1 MLEVGSGAGRFTREL
16 LTSTE
21 ADVYSVDYS
30 SAVEANFRNN
40 GHHDRLYLY
49 QASIYEL
56 PFKPQQF
63 DYVLCLGVLQHTP
76 DFRKSIQALAAMVKP
91 GGKLVVDFY
100 CIRGWWTK
108 VSAKYALRP
117 LTKRLPQKQLLRL
130 IQENVDWMMSFSRF
144 NKQLGLGVLNRFIPV
159 CDFQGTLPPEL
170 SADELREWVVLDTFD
185 VYSPAHDHPQRL
197 ETVAEWV
204 QEAGLIDVEA
214 LQVECG
220 VGKAATVRASRAP
233 AP

>member
-1 MLEVGSGAGRFTREL
+1 VLEVGSGAGRFTREL